1 MLDFFWFLVKFVGL
15 KLWRVFSCFIFYIL
29 TNATLTHL
37 CFPSHYMTWGF
48 FFSYLTITIEKQR
61 IDAVRTEP
69 ILLEGNGEVYWRL
82 GGCGNSQIMLQ
93 GLAAPCTSL
102 PSEQFQI
109 TVSLHFSEIRSWD
122 LLTNRDRWFLY
133 DNDSEQIIQKYITS
147 LLR

>member
-1 MLDFFWFLVKFVGL
+1 MESIQLFYFLHLNKCNFDTSMFP
-15 KLWRVFSCFIFYIL
+15 FSLYDL
-29 TNATLTHL
+29 RL
-37 CFPSHYMTWGF
+37 